1 MSIFIQILIA
11 VIMCFLLFSV
21 IMYVVSIS
29 DYIRFKKFKKKYP
42 DKVLCFVCKY
52 YSHLCRMCSHAS
64 NVRTEI
70 DFHTGLERKYF
81 ITYHM
86 NPDGLCK
93 LFEYKVSVIYKILV
107 FLEKLKFKK

>member
-1 MSIFIQILIA
+1 MSIFIQFILV
-11 VIMCFLLFSV
+11 VITIFLTFSV
-21 IMYVVSIS
+21 IISTVYIS
-29 DYIRFKKFKKKYP
+29 DYIRFKNFKKKYP
-42 DKVLCFVCKY
+42 DKVICFVCKY
-52 YSHLCRMCSHAS
+52 YSHLCQACCHSS